1 MFKTLALAVLAALA
15 LLLLY
20 AATRPDQ
27 FRVERSLRIE
37 APPERVFALIED
49 LKGFNTWNPYARKDP
64 AIKQRYGDVTRG
76 PGAFYA
82 WESKE
87 VGVGSMKITDTA
99 APTHVTI
106 ALDFE
111 QPFTA
116 HNTAEFALR
125 PDGGGTTVTWAM
137 HGPATFVSKLMGV
150 FFSMDRMVGR
160 DFEAGLVNLKA
171 AAEAR

>member
-1 MFKTLALAVLAALA
+1 MLKTLGLAVLAALIV
-15 LLLLY
+15 LLLY

-49 LKGFNTWNPYARKDP
+49 LKGFNTWNPYVRKDP
-64 AIKQRYGDVTRG
+64 AMKQRYGDVTRG

-87 VGVGSMKITDTA
+87 VGVGSMKITEVQ
-99 APTHVTI
+99 APTRVTI

-116 HNTAEFALR
+116 HNTAEFTLS
-125 PDGGGTTVTWAM
+125 PDGGATQVTWAM
-137 HGPATFVSKLMGV
+137 HGPANFMSKLMGV
-150 FFSMDRMVGR
+150 FFDMDRMVGT
-160 DFEAGLVNLKA
+160 DFEAGLVNLKT

>member
-1 MFKTLALAVLAALA
+1 MFKTLGLAALA
-15 LLLLY
+15 ALILLLVY
-20 AATRPDQ
+20 TATRPDP

-37 APPERVFALIED
+37 APPERVYALIED
-49 LKGFNTWNPYARKDP
+49 LRGFNTWNPYVRKDP
-64 AIKQRYGDVTRG
+64 AIKQRYGEVTRG

-87 VGVGSMKITDTA
+87 VGVGSMKITDVQ
-99 APTHVTI
+99 APTRVTI

-116 HNTAEFALR
+116 HNTAEFTLR
-125 PDGGGTTVTWAM
+125 PDGGATQVQWAM
-137 HGPATFVSKLMGV
+137 HGPANFVSKLMGV
-150 FFSMDRMVGR
+150 FFDMDRMVGP
-160 DFEAGLVNLKA
+160 DFEAGLANLKT

>member
-1 MFKTLALAVLAALA
+1 MLKTLGLAVLAALIV
-15 LLLLY
+15 LLLY

-49 LKGFNTWNPYARKDP
+49 LKGFNTWNPYVRKDP
-64 AIKQRYGDVTRG
+64 AMKQRYGDVTRG

-87 VGVGSMKITDTA
+87 VGVGSMKITEVQ
-99 APTHVTI
+99 APIRVTI

-111 QPFTA
+111 QPFAA
-116 HNTAEFALR
+116 HNTAEFTLR
-125 PDGGGTTVTWAM
+125 PDGGATQVTWAM
-137 HGPATFVSKLMGV
+137 HGPANFMSKLMGV
-150 FFSMDRMVGR
+150 FFDMDRMVGT
-160 DFEAGLVNLKA
+160 DFEAGLVNLKT

>member
-1 MFKTLALAVLAALA
+1 MLKTLGLAVLAALIV
-15 LLLLY
+15 LLLY

-37 APPERVFALIED
+37 APPERVYALIED

-64 AIKQRYGDVTRG
+64 AMKQRYGDVTRG

-87 VGVGSMKITDTA
+87 VGIGSMKITDVQ
-99 APTHVTI
+99 APTRVTI

-116 HNTAEFALR
+116 HNIAEFTLR
-125 PDGGGTTVTWAM
+125 PDGSGTQVTWAM
-137 HGPATFVSKLMGV
+137 HGPANFMSKLMGV
-150 FFSMDRMVGR
+150 FFDMDRMVGP
-160 DFEAGLVNLKA
+160 DFEAGLANLKT

>member
-1 MFKTLALAVLAALA
+1 MLKTLGLAVLAALIV
-15 LLLLY
+15 LLLY

-37 APPERVFALIED
+37 APPERVYALIED
-49 LKGFNTWNPYARKDP
+49 LKGFNTWNPYVRKDP
-64 AIKQRYGDVTRG
+64 AMKQRYGDVTRG

-87 VGVGSMKITDTA
+87 VGVGSMKITEVQ
-99 APTHVTI
+99 APTRVTI

-116 HNTAEFALR
+116 HNTAEFTLS
-125 PDGGGTTVTWAM
+125 PDGGATQVTWAM
-137 HGPATFVSKLMGV
+137 HGPANFMSKLMGV
-150 FFSMDRMVGR
+150 FFDMDRMVGP
-160 DFEAGLVNLKA
+160 DFEAGLANLKT

>member
-1 MFKTLALAVLAALA
+1 MLKTLGLAVLAALIA
-15 LLLLY
+15 LLLY

-49 LKGFNTWNPYARKDP
+49 LKGFNTWNPYVRKDP
-64 AIKQRYGDVTRG
+64 AMKQRYGDVTRG

-87 VGVGSMKITDTA
+87 VGVGSMKITEVQ
-99 APTHVTI
+99 APTRVTI

-116 HNTAEFALR
+116 HNTAEFTLR
-125 PDGGGTTVTWAM
+125 PDGGATQVTWAM
-137 HGPATFVSKLMGV
+137 HGPANFMSKLMGV
-150 FFSMDRMVGR
+150 FFDMDRMVGT
-160 DFEAGLVNLKA
+160 DFETGLVNLKT